1 MTFDWGL
8 LPNFLYPKTVIKF
21 GWQNCQKPNISL
33 IYDISVAVIC
43 LTLTELTTEIE
54 KFKNNWYISTKIK
67 LRKICILGF
76 VYSLYKITLK
86 LNFLQVFGRKKWKGT
101 SEVFNAKWQR
111 YNLVWHISS
120 LLEKWST
127 RTAEER
133 SESSVLKWISRF
145 NGGSTNKPS
154 TFRPQDGPLGLSTY
168 FLLPKQT
175 VLIQKFQVL
184 KK

>member
-54 KFKNNWYISTKIK
+54 KFKNNWYFSTKII
-67 LRKICILGF
+67 LRKICIVGL

-127 RTAEER
+127 GTAEEFRNKTVSVEINIETTEVASRPTR
-133 SESSVLKWISRF
+133 SDVCCHSV
-145 NGGSTNKPS
+145 PS
-154 TFRPQDGPLGLSTY
+154 PDVRSCSQNFINLR
-168 FLLPKQT
+168 KQSN
-175 VLIQKFQVL
+175 
-184 KK
+184 